1 VVLSAFFASYGHPKA
16 DQTHAAKGNVDSNQ
30 YVKER
35 EDCHGCLE
43 LNVAVKASSGLD
55 MIARAAL
62 GSPMSSGEPYTPPRP
77 KPMGPLASLIRV
89 AMQGDGDLIGLMPA
103 TAYTDDMGPLG
114 YSRRLIMIVND
125 PALTKP
131 ILYDPGDIFPKND
144 LMVGALA
151 PLVGNSMFVSSGDTW
166 RKQRAMIDPA
176 FSHMRLAKAFGAM
189 DAAVDDFEVRLAQTA
204 STGATMSL
212 DLAMGQLTADIIC
225 RTVFSASLA
234 NETARDVFESFA
246 FFERSVAHVEIM
258 QLIFGKPFAAIPQR
272 GDVLAA
278 CARIRHHIGGL
289 LDRHLAAGAS
299 FDDIATR
306 VIEARDL
313 TTDASF
319 TREELIDQLGV
330 FFLAGHETT
339 ASALTWAVF
348 IAGVR
353 PQVAARIGAEVQE
366 VAGDAPLSFDHVKR
380 LTYTRN
386 VFKEALRLY
395 PPITFI
401 PRVAN
406 EDTVIGAKK
415 IKRGTMVMISPWA
428 IHRHQ
433 KLWLNPDVFDPD
445 RFSPEREKDIV
456 QGSYIPFGSGPRV
469 CVGAAF
475 ATTEATL
482 ILARLMRR
490 FRLEVE
496 EPEKVRPIAR
506 LTTRPAHEIMVRIKA
521 A

>member
-1 VVLSAFFASYGHPKA
+1 
-16 DQTHAAKGNVDSNQ
+16 
-30 YVKER
+30 
-35 EDCHGCLE
+35 
-43 LNVAVKASSGLD
+43 
-55 MIARAAL
+55 
-62 GSPMSSGEPYTPPRP
+62 MSQRRDDLYYPPRP

-89 AMQGDGDLIGLMPA
+89 LKQGDGDLIGLMPA
-103 TAYTDDMGPLG
+103 TAYQDDMGPLG
-114 YSRRLIMIVND
+114 YSRRSIVIVND

-131 ILYDPGDIFPKND
+131 ILADPGDIFPKND

-166 RKQRAMIDPA
+166 RRQRAMIDPA
-176 FSHMRLAKAFGAM
+176 FSHMRLAKAFPAM
-189 DAAVDDFEVRLAQTA
+189 DAGVDDFEVRLNHMAA
-204 STGATMSL
+204 SETPMSL

-246 FFERSVAHVEIM
+246 FFERTVAHVEVM
-258 QLIFGKPFAAIPQR
+258 RLIFGKPFDAIPQR
-272 GDVLAA
+272 ADVLSA
-278 CARIRHHIGGL
+278 CTRIRGHIGDL
-289 LDRHLAAGAS
+289 LDRHLEAGAS
-299 FDDIATR
+299 FDDIAAR
-306 VIEARDL
+306 LIDARDL
-313 TTDASF
+313 ATDTQF

-353 PQVAARIGAEVQE
+353 PE
-366 VAGDAPLSFDHVKR
+366 VAMRIREEVSEVARNDPLSFEHVKR
-380 LTYTRN
+380 LAYTRN

-406 EDTVIGAKK
+406 QATMIGKKK

-433 KLWLNPDVFDPD
+433 KLWPDPDAFDPD
-445 RFSPEREKDIV
+445 RFSPQRESEIV
-456 QGSYIPFGSGPRV
+456 AGSYIPFGAGPRV

-490 FRLEVE
+490 FSFEVLE
-496 EPEKVRPIAR
+496 PDKVRPIAR
-506 LTTRPAHEIMVRIKA
+506 LTTRPADEVLVRVTA
-521 A
+521 VP

>member
-1 VVLSAFFASYGHPKA
+1 MTKVPLY
-16 DQTHAAKGNVDSNQ
+16 
-30 YVKER
+30 
-35 EDCHGCLE
+35 C
-43 LNVAVKASSGLD
+43 
-55 MIARAAL
+55 
-62 GSPMSSGEPYTPPRP
+62 PPRP
-77 KPMGPLASLIRV
+77 KPMGPLASLVRV

-103 TAYTDDMGPLG
+103 TAYQDDMGPLG
-114 YSRRLIMIVND
+114 YSKRSIVIVNA
-125 PALTKP
+125 PELTKP
-131 ILYDPGDIFPKND
+131 ILADPGDIFPKND

-176 FSHMRLAKAFGAM
+176 FSHMRLAKAFPAM
-189 DAAVDDFEVRLAQTA
+189 DAAIDDFMVQLDELDTQ
-204 STGATMSL
+204 STPLSL

-234 NETARDVFESFA
+234 NSTARDVFESFA
-246 FFERSVAHVEIM
+246 FFERTVAHVEIM
-258 QLIFGKPFAAIPQR
+258 RLIFGKPFEPIPQR
-272 GDVLAA
+272 ADVLAA
-278 CARIRHHIGGL
+278 CTRIRSHIGGL
-289 LDRHLAAGAS
+289 LDLHLEAGAS
-299 FDDIATR
+299 FDDIAAR

-313 TTDASF
+313 NTNANF

-348 IAGVR
+348 IASVR
-353 PQVAARIGAEVQE
+353 PEICAQIRKEVAA
-366 VAGDAPLSFDHVKR
+366 VAGNEPLSFDHVKR
-380 LTYTRN
+380 LTFTRN
-386 VFKEALRLY
+386 VFKETLRLY

-406 EDTVIGAKK
+406 KATMIGTKK

-433 KLWLNPDVFDPD
+433 KLWPNPDAFDPG
-445 RFSPEREKDIV
+445 RFSPERENEIV
-456 QGSYIPFGSGPRV
+456 AGSYIPFGAGPRV

-490 FRLEVE
+490 FSFTVE
-496 EPEKVRPIAR
+496 NPEKVRPIAR
-506 LTTRPAHEIMVRIKA
+506 LTTRPAHEVLVRVKA
-521 A
+521 IA

>member
-1 VVLSAFFASYGHPKA
+1 
-16 DQTHAAKGNVDSNQ
+16 
-30 YVKER
+30 
-35 EDCHGCLE
+35 
-43 LNVAVKASSGLD
+43 
-55 MIARAAL
+55 
-62 GSPMSSGEPYTPPRP
+62 
-77 KPMGPLASLIRV
+77 MGPLASLIRV
-89 AMQGDGDLIGLMPA
+89 LKQGDGDLIGLMPA
-103 TAYTDDMGPLG
+103 TAYQDDMGPLG
-114 YSRRLIMIVND
+114 YSRRSIVIVND

-131 ILYDPGDIFPKND
+131 ILADSGDIFPKND

-151 PLVGNSMFVSSGDTW
+151 PLVGNSMFVSSGTTW
-166 RKQRAMIDPA
+166 RRQRAMIDPA
-176 FSHMRLAKAFGAM
+176 FSHMRLAKAFPAM
-189 DAAVDDFEVRLAQTA
+189 DGAVDDFESRLDAMAA
-204 STGATMSL
+204 SGETMSL

-246 FFERSVAHVEIM
+246 FFERTVAHVEVM
-258 QLIFGKPFAAIPQR
+258 RLIFGKPFDAIPQR
-272 GDVLAA
+272 PDVLAA
-278 CARIRHHIGGL
+278 CARIRGHIGDL
-289 LDRHLAAGAS
+289 LDRHLEAGAS
-299 FDDIATR
+299 FDDIAAR
-306 VIEARDL
+306 VIDARDL
-313 TTDASF
+313 ATDTRF

-353 PQVAARIGAEVQE
+353 PE
-366 VAGDAPLSFDHVKR
+366 VATRIRDEVTQIAGDGPLSFEHVKR

-406 EDTVIGAKK
+406 QATMIGNKK

-433 KLWLNPDVFDPD
+433 SLWPDPDAFDPD
-445 RFSPEREKDIV
+445 RFSPGRENQIV
-456 QGSYIPFGSGPRV
+456 AGSYIPFGSGPRV

-490 FRLEVE
+490 FLFEVID
-496 EPEKVRPIAR
+496 PNKVRPIAR
-506 LTTRPAHEIMVRIKA
+506 LTTRPAQEVLVRVTA
-521 A
+521 VS

>member
-1 VVLSAFFASYGHPKA
+1 MTPASADLYH
-16 DQTHAAKGNVDSNQ
+16 
-30 YVKER
+30 
-35 EDCHGCLE
+35 
-43 LNVAVKASSGLD
+43 
-55 MIARAAL
+55 
-62 GSPMSSGEPYTPPRP
+62 PPRP

-89 AMQGDGDLIGLMPA
+89 GLQGEGDLIGLMPA

-114 YSRRLIMIVND
+114 YSRRSIIIVND

-131 ILYDPGDIFPKND
+131 ILADQGDIFPKND

-166 RKQRAMIDPA
+166 RRQRAMIDPA
-176 FSHMRLAKAFGAM
+176 FSHMRLAKAFPSM
-189 DAAVDDFEVRLAQTA
+189 DSAVDDFEVRLNQMAA
-204 STGATMSL
+204 SGAPLSL

-246 FFERSVAHVEIM
+246 FFERTVAHVEVM
-258 QLIFGKPFAAIPQR
+258 RLIFGKPFDAIPQR
-272 GDVLAA
+272 PDVLEA
-278 CARIRHHIGGL
+278 CARIRRHIGDL
-289 LDRHLAAGAS
+289 LDLHLQAGAN
-299 FDDIATR
+299 FDDIAAR
-306 VIEARDL
+306 VIDARDL
-313 TTDASF
+313 ATDTAF

-353 PQVAARIGAEVQE
+353 PEVAARIRGE
-366 VAGDAPLSFDHVKR
+366 VADIAGDTPLGFEHVKR
-380 LTYTRN
+380 LTFTRN

-401 PRVAN
+401 PRVAAEN
-406 EDTVIGAKK
+406 TVIGTKK

-433 KLWLNPDVFDPD
+433 KLWPNPDAFDPD
-445 RFSPEREKDIV
+445 RFSAQREHEIV
-456 QGSYIPFGSGPRV
+456 AGSYIPFGSGPRV

-490 FRLEVE
+490 FSFDVQD
-496 EPEKVRPIAR
+496 PEKVRPIAR
-506 LTTRPAHEIMVRIKA
+506 LTTRPAHEVLVRVRA
-521 A
+521 VP

>member
-1 VVLSAFFASYGHPKA
+1 
-16 DQTHAAKGNVDSNQ
+16 
-30 YVKER
+30 
-35 EDCHGCLE
+35 
-43 LNVAVKASSGLD
+43 
-55 MIARAAL
+55 
-62 GSPMSSGEPYTPPRP
+62 MSLPDPYLPPRP
-77 KPMGPLASLIRV
+77 KPLGPLAALVRAI
-89 AMQGDGDLIGLMPA
+89 MQGDGDLIGLMPA
-103 TAYTDDMGPLG
+103 TAYRDDMGPLG
-114 YSRRLIMIVND
+114 YSRRSIIIVND
-125 PALTKP
+125 PALIKP
-131 ILYDPGDIFPKND
+131 ILSDPGDIFPKND

-151 PLVGNSMFVSSGDTW
+151 PLVGNSMFVSSGHTW

-176 FSHMRLAKAFGAM
+176 FSHMRLAKAFPAM
-189 DAAVDDFEVRLAQTA
+189 DGAVDDFEGRLDDWAR
-204 STGATMSL
+204 SGAAFSL

-246 FFERSVAHVEIM
+246 FFERTVAHVEIM
-258 QLIFGKPFAAIPQR
+258 RLIFGKPFDAIPQKP
-272 GDVLAA
+272 DVLAA

-299 FDDIATR
+299 FDDIAAR
-306 VIEARDL
+306 VIDARDL
-313 TTDASF
+313 SSDAKFS
-319 TREELIDQLGV
+319 REELIDQLGV

-348 IAGVR
+348 MASVR
-353 PQVAARIGAEVQE
+353 PEVAAQIGAEVAK
-366 VAGDAPLSFDHVKR
+366 VAGNQRLGFDHVKR

-386 VFKEALRLY
+386 VFKETLRLY

-406 EDTVIGAKK
+406 QATMIGTKK
-415 IKRGTMVMISPWA
+415 IKRGTMVMIAPWA

-433 KLWLNPDVFDPD
+433 KLWPDPDVFDPD

-456 QGSYIPFGSGPRV
+456 AGAYIPFGLGPRV

-482 ILARLMRR
+482 ILARLFSQFR
-490 FRLEVE
+490 FEAK
-496 EPEKVRPIAR
+496 EPHKVRPIAR
-506 LTTRPAHEIMVRIKA
+506 LTTRPAHEIMMHVSRL
-521 A
+521 

>member
-1 VVLSAFFASYGHPKA
+1 MRA
-16 DQTHAAKGNVDSNQ
+16 DDL
-30 YVKER
+30 Y
-35 EDCHGCLE
+35 
-43 LNVAVKASSGLD
+43 
-55 MIARAAL
+55 I
-62 GSPMSSGEPYTPPRP
+62 PPRP
-77 KPMGPLASLIRV
+77 KPMGPLASLVRTI
-89 AMQGDGDLIGLMPA
+89 MQGDGDLIGLMPA
-103 TAYTDDMGPLG
+103 TAYQDDMGPLG
-114 YSRRLIMIVND
+114 YSRRSIMIVND

-131 ILYDPGDIFPKND
+131 ILADPRDIFPKND

-176 FSHMRLAKAFGAM
+176 FSHMRLAKAFPAM
-189 DAAVDDFEVRLAQTA
+189 DAAVDDFEARLLGLAK
-204 STGATMSL
+204 TGEDLSL

-246 FFERSVAHVEIM
+246 FFERTVAHVEVM
-258 QLIFGKPFAAIPQR
+258 RLIFGKPFAAIPQR
-272 GDVLAA
+272 PDVLAA

-289 LDRHLAAGAS
+289 LDRHLQAGAN
-299 FDDIATR
+299 FDDIAAR

-313 TTDASF
+313 ATDATF

-353 PQVAARIGAEVQE
+353 PEVSARIAAEVAE
-366 VAGDAPLSFDHVKR
+366 VTGGGPIGFEHVKR

-406 EDTVIGAKK
+406 QDTMIGTKK
-415 IKRGTMVMISPWA
+415 IKRGTMVMIAPWA

-433 KLWLNPDVFDPD
+433 KLWRDPDAFDPD
-445 RFSPEREKDIV
+445 RFCTEREKEIV
-456 QGSYIPFGSGPRV
+456 AGSYIPFGAGPRV

-482 ILARLMRR
+482 ILARLMSR
-490 FRLEVE
+490 FAFEVKD
-496 EPEKVRPIAR
+496 PGRVRPIAR
-506 LTTRPAHEIMVRIKA
+506 LTTRPAEEIMVRVTLRP
-521 A
+521 